1 MVKDEAEGA
10 GGRPPEV
17 PDEVLLETV
26 KDLPGTPETEEV
38 RSEVEKKTGWGGSR
52 AQVGRRLDKI
62 AAKGEVVKKDT
73 GPGKANSWMMPEK
86 FKREYP
92 DDVFVDAIRNAEQQP
107 PTTEEVA
114 EEAGFNKTAVLKRLQ
129 KLEREGRV
137 SSRKQDSTLWVVR
150 D

>member
-1 MVKDEAEGA
+1 MVKDEAENA

-17 PDEVLLETV
+17 PDEALIEGVEE
-26 KDLPGTPETEEV
+26 LPGIPETEEV
-38 RSEVEKKTGWGGSR
+38 RSRVEEKTGWGGSR

-62 AAKGEVVKKDT
+62 AAEGEVVKKDT
-73 GPGKANSWMMPEK
+73 GDGKANAWMMPQK
-86 FKREYP
+86 FKQEYP
-92 DDVFVDAIRNAEQQP
+92 DEVFVDAIRDADNQP
-107 PTTEEVA
+107 PTTAEVT
-114 EEAGFNKTAVLKRLQ
+114 EEAGFNEAAVLDRLQ